1 MNEENKAR
9 KKRMNEYRRR
19 YREKHGIKVRR
30 YRWKTVLGVIAAFCI
45 MGFSSF
51 FAAQSKAAGMVTLN
65 GQAIK
70 NLTADDVQRYLD
82 EQEKK
87 LTDRSVKLQSQD
99 IDASIALPQI
109 DAKLDRERIDDG
121 LYLVGRTG
129 SPGQRVADV
138 IATLRFG
145 KEVPLAVQVD
155 EDKLDK
161 AVSTIYNTYNID
173 PENAYAVPNGD
184 TVSVTIH
191 KEKNRIVIDADALK
205 KSIFNELQQ
214 GKTETIEVPVEKRED
229 AAVKEEDLKAVDT
242 VLSYYT
248 THFSDSDQNRN
259 ENIAIAQ
266 KRLNH
271 AFVPAQKDFSFNQYV
286 GTRTL
291 DKGYKEAPAYFD
303 NKLVPASGGGVC
315 QVSTTL
321 FNAVL
326 RAGLVIA
333 SRSPHFAPAGY
344 VPVGMDATV
353 ADDSLDFAFTNP
365 FQHPVYVYTA
375 IGNGSITT
383 YILGNHADTCTV
395 SFQTLSVKNL
405 PHKVVYKHD
414 DAATTDKVDQE
425 GYDGHDIAIR
435 RTVSYTDGD
444 HYTDTIVSH
453 YDPNTEIILTNGP
466 GSESTVQTSDLEA
479 QDLLLND
486 PHDMM
491 TAVAAVPDSMEE

>member
-65 GQAIK
+65 GQPIK

-82 EQEKK
+82 KQEKK

-173 PENAYAVPNGD
+173 PENPMGILFLLRS
-184 TVSVTIH
+184 T
-191 KEKNRIVIDADALK
+191 RK
-205 KSIFNELQQ
+205 K
-214 GKTETIEVPVEKRED
+214 
-229 AAVKEEDLKAVDT
+229 T
-242 VLSYYT
+242 VL
-248 THFSDSDQNRN
+248 
-259 ENIAIAQ
+259 
-266 KRLNH
+266 
-271 AFVPAQKDFSFNQYV
+271 
-286 GTRTL
+286 
-291 DKGYKEAPAYFD
+291 
-303 NKLVPASGGGVC
+303 
-315 QVSTTL
+315 
-321 FNAVL
+321 
-326 RAGLVIA
+326 
-333 SRSPHFAPAGY
+333 
-344 VPVGMDATV
+344 
-353 ADDSLDFAFTNP
+353 
-365 FQHPVYVYTA
+365 
-375 IGNGSITT
+375 
-383 YILGNHADTCTV
+383 
-395 SFQTLSVKNL
+395 
-405 PHKVVYKHD
+405 
-414 DAATTDKVDQE
+414 
-425 GYDGHDIAIR
+425 
-435 RTVSYTDGD
+435 
-444 HYTDTIVSH
+444 
-453 YDPNTEIILTNGP
+453 
-466 GSESTVQTSDLEA
+466 
-479 QDLLLND
+479 
-486 PHDMM
+486 
-491 TAVAAVPDSMEE
+491 